1 MGNSLIC
8 KECIVHTLNERVSSI
23 SVDESGLLNVVETVR
38 SLNNSVDERVESG
51 HVGNMSSNSGG
62 TSSTSRGGTEELSS
76 VSVVRVVEE
85 SVLVVSVGSGG
96 ILTEELSVPVSVL
109 NAVTTVNVGNLDV
122 DSESVSGESVGSVEE
137 ISERGDGHG
146 GEFGGDFGDND
157 GVRHVGAGKVGSVG
171 VGVVGNLSEGTG
183 GLGSVDE
190 SADVGVVRLSEDVL
204 VSSAVSGDGSDV
216 DGLSS
221 SEVGELELGAESVP
235 GFTGVV
241 SKSDFVGVFI
251 ELVDLS
257 DLTVD
262 IKVFTGSDGGGLVK
276 GSDGGN
282 GSGGGHVSG
291 SPLAE
296 GGEDVAFGFL
306 ERGSLVRVAHGLV
319 SGAVLVESGLLV
331 GREESPRSGEVG
343 VEVELTSVV
352 IDSHGGSVNSDDISE
367 SVDNWEVFESVGEDD
382 EVSPLVLL
390 SGAVEGSVNDL
401 EGAYESVLGDLV
413 GEGSINDDTVDVV
426 GLSTDDGS
434 VSE

>member
-62 TSSTSRGGTEELSS
+62 TSSTEELSS
-76 VSVVRVVEE
+76 VSVVRVVKE

-204 VSSAVSGDGSDV
+204 VSSAVSGDGS
-216 DGLSS
+216 
-221 SEVGELELGAESVP
+221 
-235 GFTGVV
+235 
-241 SKSDFVGVFI
+241 
-251 ELVDLS
+251 
-257 DLTVD
+257 
-262 IKVFTGSDGGGLVK
+262 
-276 GSDGGN
+276 
-282 GSGGGHVSG
+282 H
-291 SPLAE
+291 
-296 GGEDVAFGFL
+296 
-306 ERGSLVRVAHGLV
+306 
-319 SGAVLVESGLLV
+319 
-331 GREESPRSGEVG
+331 
-343 VEVELTSVV
+343 
-352 IDSHGGSVNSDDISE
+352 
-367 SVDNWEVFESVGEDD
+367 
-382 EVSPLVLL
+382 
-390 SGAVEGSVNDL
+390 
-401 EGAYESVLGDLV
+401 
-413 GEGSINDDTVDVV
+413 
-426 GLSTDDGS
+426 
-434 VSE
+434 